1 MIPAR
6 IARAGLIVVAAAGL
20 GACSLGGLPHDK
32 TEGFS
37 SATCGPVSP
46 RAVSYN
52 QTAPKGGGYYM
63 VGDPYRIAGKT
74 YIPQENPAKTQVGVA
89 SWYGEDFN
97 GLQTANGEVYDL
109 DGVTAASP
117 TMPLPSY
124 ARVTN
129 LENGKSIEVRVN
141 DRGPFADNR
150 IMDVSRTV
158 ARKLDFE
165 DEGTANVRVDY
176 IGPAPLDGNDT
187 PMLLAS
193 YNDPG
198 ATPALGRGA
207 LIQIAAGLVPAAPVA
222 PPIPVA
228 PPRSAPVS
236 NRTGDPDR
244 GRDDPW
250 RRRVR
255 RSRPRATDP
264 DRRGSLI
271 RSRRRVKLRRRAAG
285 DPIAPLILR
294 AGLSYA
300 TPAAATAPLTPAE
313 KAAEQLAQADLSSQL
328 ATIAAAKRAAELEA
342 TRRRLAPD
350 RAPASRRRR
359 VRVTSQRFG
368 IC

>member
-1 MIPAR
+1 
-6 IARAGLIVVAAAGL
+6 
-20 GACSLGGLPHDK
+20 
-32 TEGFS
+32 
-37 SATCGPVSP
+37 
-46 RAVSYN
+46 
-52 QTAPKGGGYYM
+52 
-63 VGDPYRIAGKT
+63 
-74 YIPQENPAKTQVGVA
+74 
-89 SWYGEDFN
+89 
-97 GLQTANGEVYDL
+97 
-109 DGVTAASP
+109 
-117 TMPLPSY
+117 MPLPSY

-236 NRTGDPDR
+236 TVPAIQTAAATSVA
-244 GRDDPW
+244 PP
-250 RRRVR
+250 
-255 RSRPRATDP
+255 RPTLASLAPQIQTAGATSVP
-264 DRRGSLI
+264 TPRQTP
-271 RSRRRVKLRRRAAG
+271 AARND

-328 ATIAAAKRAAELEA
+328 AIAAAKRAAELGL
-342 TRRRLAPD
+342 RGGVSP
-350 RAPASRRRR
+350 
-359 VRVTSQRFG
+359 
-368 IC
+368 